1 MADDAAQQVRGRAG
15 LVRMRPRDP
24 AQVFRS
30 SSPLELFFDLIFV
43 VAVSFASAQLHHAEV
58 GHDPG
63 AGIVSYFIVF
73 FAIWWAWMNFTWF
86 ASAFDMD
93 DWFYRILTLI
103 QMAGVLVLAVGISSA
118 SDGDF
123 RTAVIAY
130 IVMRLALVTQWIRA
144 SRSHPE
150 LRRTAIRY
158 ASGVSAVQLLWV
170 GYLFIP
176 APISTYVFVLF
187 ALCELAV
194 PVWAESA
201 RQTPW
206 HAEHIADRYGSFTLI
221 VLGESVL
228 ASTGAVVSALDS
240 GHQLL
245 ELALIGFGGLT
256 IAAGMWWLYFA
267 TEVTERLGALRTA
280 ISFGYGHY
288 VVFAAAAAFSAGISV
303 LLESE
308 VDGTD
313 LTSAAAAA
321 TLTAPVAVF
330 VFCVWLLIMRHRLRG
345 ATRALVPIGAL
356 LIAACAFLPWSILWA
371 AAILIALVA
380 LAERH
385 RVTVG

>member
-1 MADDAAQQVRGRAG
+1 M
-15 LVRMRPRDP
+15 
-24 AQVFRS
+24 
-30 SSPLELFFDLIFV
+30 
-43 VAVSFASAQLHHAEV
+43 
-58 GHDPG
+58 
-63 AGIVSYFIVF
+63 
-73 FAIWWAWMNFTWF
+73 
-86 ASAFDMD
+86 
-93 DWFYRILTLI
+93 
-103 QMAGVLVLAVGISSA
+103 
-118 SDGDF
+118 
-123 RTAVIAY
+123 
-130 IVMRLALVTQWIRA
+130 
-144 SRSHPE
+144 
-150 LRRTAIRY
+150 
-158 ASGVSAVQLLWV
+158 
-170 GYLFIP
+170 
-176 APISTYVFVLF
+176 
-187 ALCELAV
+187 
-194 PVWAESA
+194 
-201 RQTPW
+201 
-206 HAEHIADRYGSFTLI
+206 
-221 VLGESVL
+221 SVL
-228 ASTGAVVSALDS
+228 AS